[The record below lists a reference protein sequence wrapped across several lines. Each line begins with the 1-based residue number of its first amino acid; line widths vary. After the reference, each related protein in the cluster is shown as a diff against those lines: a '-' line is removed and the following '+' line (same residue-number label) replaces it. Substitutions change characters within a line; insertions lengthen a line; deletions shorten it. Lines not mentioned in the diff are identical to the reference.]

1 MNFCLQSEF
10 LSLVLLEW
18 FLVRNEGFL
27 FFFFVVVNLA
37 AGILLSKMNWR
48 SCEDHNHTHN
58 DLYMVMYDDSKQSVF
73 VKTVSCFL
81 HELT

>member
-1 MNFCLQSEF
+1 MVSGKE
-10 LSLVLLEW
+10 
-18 FLVRNEGFL
+18 RGFF
-27 FFFFVVVNLA
+27 FFFFVVVSLA
-37 AGILLSKMNWR
+37 AGILFSKMNWR

-58 DLYMVMYDDSKQSVF
+58 DSCNDDSNLFSVF